1 MIDIT
6 IPPLPPFST
15 GVTRHQLKKPSA
27 LKGQKAYFRG
37 ATLLHPSLRE
47 GLSFR
52 GHKPTRSVLSS
63 IPLGLIT
70 LPPAAKS
77 TRPDAIGTFDL
88 RLPSPFNSG
97 ADIGSHPGYTEEL
110 PILSGTLTRL
120 SESRFRAY

>member
-6 IPPLPPFST
+6 IPPPSPFST

-63 IPLGLIT
+63 IPWGLIT
-70 LPPAAKS
+70 LPPCGKVYSSRCNRDFRFAAPKS
-77 TRPDAIGTFDL
+77 IQLWR
-88 RLPSPFNSG
+88 
-97 ADIGSHPGYTEEL
+97 
-110 PILSGTLTRL
+110 
-120 SESRFRAY
+120 